1 MKKLIAMLL
10 CIVLVLSLATVSFAA
25 VENIRIEAENPSDKA
40 VHTEFHRYSWEPEDS
55 TNGVH
60 HENRVLAEDGLEYAN
75 GEKTIINFAY
85 LDSYTYTFEAVAAGT
100 YELHILGDCDR
111 DIDVTYTINGG
122 AVVNGKFL
130 GHTGGA
136 GAGYGGIE
144 DFNLG
149 EVTLVKGSNT
159 LSVTLKN
166 QEANVNLQTDAYVLV
181 PVNVQEEPATPEE
194 LPEILKG
201 TPTVDGVLDELYES
215 SLSMVQGK
223 EPAIWVAGAGDPDN
237 VQATVYFL
245 HDGEFLYVCAVV
257 TGDSTLVDTEASG
270 WACDGVDVWFLTP
283 SAPTDPTRTKITLDA
298 FGQPYD
304 ADNKYIG
311 DHENGLNVDLSKIE
325 KAATRTENGYVTEA
339 KIPVPYASESEGT
352 IAINLQLNNI
362 YAYDAAAGNGS
373 ATPGDGKFGFYGS
386 QFQTAP
392 TTIALSDTVAE
403 LPQPPATEPPA
414 TEPPVDEPPKTG
426 DIFSVIIAVLAVTA
440 CGITV
445 VAGKKKA

>member
-1 MKKLIAMLL
+1 MKKIIVTLL
-10 CIVLVLSLATVSFAA
+10 CLALMLSLATVSFAA
-25 VENIRIEAENPSDKA
+25 VDNIRIEAEKPTEKTVD
-40 VHTEFHRYSWEPEDS
+40 TEFHRYSWEPEGS
-55 TNGVH
+55 TNGIDH
-60 HENRVLAEDGLEYAN
+60 TNRVLDADGLEYQN
-75 GEKTIINFAY
+75 GDKAVINFAY
-85 LDSYTYTFEAVAAGT
+85 LDSYTYTFEAAAAGT

-122 AVVNGKFL
+122 AAVDGKFN

-159 LSVTLKN
+159 LSVTLTKQEKN
-166 QEANVNLQTDAYVLV
+166 INLFTDAYVLV
-181 PVNVQEEPATPEE
+181 PVNVTEEQ
-194 LPEILKG
+194 PEILKG
-201 TPTVDGVLDELYES
+201 TPVVDGQLDKLYES

-223 EPAIWVAGAGDPDN
+223 EPAIWVSGAGDPDD

-245 HDGEFLYVCAVV
+245 HDGEYLYVCAVV
-257 TGDSTLVDTEASG
+257 TGDSAVIDTEASG
-270 WACDGVDVWFLTP
+270 WACDGIDVWFLTP
-283 SAPTDPTRTKITLDA
+283 AAPSEPTRTKITLDA

-311 DHENGLNVDLSKIE
+311 AYENSLNVDLSKIE

-362 YAYDAAAGNGS
+362 YTYDAAAGNGS
-373 ATPGDGKFGFYGS
+373 ATSGDANFGFYGA
-386 QFQTAP
+386 QFAVAPSIIVLSNTA
-392 TTIALSDTVAE
+392 
-403 LPQPPATEPPA
+403 ATEPAP
-414 TEPPVDEPPKTG
+414 EQPPVTPDPENPKSG
-426 DIFSVIIAVLAVTA
+426 DAIAAVIALLAVSA
-440 CGITV
+440 CGVAV
-445 VAGKKKA
+445 VSGKKKF